1 MVKYLRN
8 GPAVVVL
15 AFVLWGLIPLFY
27 QYLSGGALA
36 EILLYRVVCSIPLL
50 LPIRLLFRKRTL
62 FRDLLKDKTSFISF
76 ISCMIAGLLMVVSW
90 SAFIYA
96 LTNHKVLD
104 ASLGYFIN
112 PLFVIC
118 LGCIFLKEKLS
129 FFQIIAVLS
138 GVCGLAYQIFS
149 ANSFPVLALVMGFSF
164 ALYGLA
170 RKFIHYDAITSITL
184 ETFWALPVALFIF
197 IYTDS
202 NILTSSD
209 IPLLFYILTA
219 PVTVIPLVLF
229 AVALNHTSLIVT
241 GLAQY
246 IEPSLQF
253 IIAILIFRE
262 SVNYP
267 ELFCFS
273 AVWFGLLLCI
283 IESLYY
289 HCRYNVPY
297 SEVNKTTRSIR

>member
-62 FRDLLKDKTSFISF
+62 FRDLLKDKSSF

>member
-62 FRDLLKDKTSFISF
+62 LRDLLKDRTSF

-267 ELFCFS
+267 ELF
-273 AVWFGLLLCI
+273 
-283 IESLYY
+283 
-289 HCRYNVPY
+289 
-297 SEVNKTTRSIR
+297 